1 MEIHNLIHY
10 FFNGRVFLD
19 TLPQL
24 AHGLWITVQI
34 AFLSVSIGFVWGLI
48 LAVIRVTVKRPTN
61 AWPTQLLNLPI
72 ALYVDV
78 LRSIPPLI
86 TLVVIYYALPYLGI
100 YLPRFWSAVL
110 TFVAVMSA
118 FAEEIFRAGIE
129 SIDLGQVEAGR
140 SLGLS
145 YLQMMR
151 YVVLPQGFRVAI
163 PPLTSRMIAI
173 TKDVSLASVIGVADL
188 LKEARAAQAFLANP
202 TPLISAALLFTLVFL
217 PLVRISMYLER
228 RLAQ

>member
-1 MEIHNLIHY
+1 MEIRNLIHY

-24 AHGLWITVQI
+24 GQGLWVTVQI
-34 AFLSVSIGFVWGLI
+34 AFLSISMGFVLGLV
-48 LAVIRVTVKRPTN
+48 LAVIRVAVKRITN
-61 AWPTQLLNLPI
+61 VWPIRLLNLPI
-72 ALYVDV
+72 AFYVDV

-86 TLVVIYYALPYLGI
+86 TLVVVYYALPYLGI
-100 YLPRFWSAVL
+100 YLPRFWAAVL
-110 TFVAVMSA
+110 TFAVVLSA

-129 SIDLGQVEAGR
+129 SIGRGQAEAAR

-145 YLQMMR
+145 YLQMMH
-151 YVVLPQGFRVAI
+151 YVIIPQGFRVAI
-163 PPLTSRMIAI
+163 PPLTSRTIAV

-228 RLAQ
+228 RLAK

>member
-1 MEIHNLIHY
+1 MEIRNLIHY

-24 AHGLWITVQI
+24 GQGLWVTVQI
-34 AFLSVSIGFVWGLI
+34 AFLSISMGFVLGLV
-48 LAVIRVTVKRPTN
+48 LAVIRVAVKRITN
-61 AWPTQLLNLPI
+61 VWPIRLLNLPI
-72 ALYVDV
+72 AFYVDV

-86 TLVVIYYALPYLGI
+86 TLVVVYYALPYLGI
-100 YLPRFWSAVL
+100 YLPRFWAAVL
-110 TFVAVMSA
+110 TFAVVLSA

-129 SIDLGQVEAGR
+129 SIGRGQAEAAR

-145 YLQMMR
+145 YLQAMR
-151 YVVLPQGFRVAI
+151 HVVVPQGFRVAI
-163 PPLTSRMIAI
+163 PPLTSRTIAV

-228 RLAQ
+228 RLAK

>member
-1 MEIHNLIHY
+1 MEIRNLIHY

-24 AHGLWITVQI
+24 GQGLWVTVQI
-34 AFLSVSIGFVWGLI
+34 AFLSISMGFVLGLA
-48 LAVIRVTVKRPTN
+48 LAVIRVAVKRITN
-61 AWPTQLLNLPI
+61 AWPIRLLNLPI
-72 ALYVDV
+72 AFYVDA

-86 TLVVIYYALPYLGI
+86 TLVVVYYALPYLGI
-100 YLPRFWSAVL
+100 YIPRFWAAVL
-110 TFVAVMSA
+110 TFAVVLSA

-129 SIDLGQVEAGR
+129 SIGREQAEAAR

-145 YLQMMR
+145 YLQMMH
-151 YVVLPQGFRVAI
+151 YVNIPQGFRVAI
-163 PPLTSRMIAI
+163 PPLTSRTIAV

-202 TPLISAALLFTLVFL
+202 TPLVSAALLFTLVFL
-217 PLVRISMYLER
+217 PLVRISMYLEK
-228 RLAQ
+228 RLAK

>member
-1 MEIHNLIHY
+1 MEIRNLIHY

-24 AHGLWITVQI
+24 GQGLWVTVQI
-34 AFLSVSIGFVWGLI
+34 AFLSISMGFVLGLA
-48 LAVIRVTVKRPTN
+48 LAVIRVAVKRITN
-61 AWPTQLLNLPI
+61 VWPIRLLNLPI
-72 ALYVDV
+72 AFYVDA
-78 LRSIPPLI
+78 LRSIPPLV
-86 TLVVIYYALPYLGI
+86 TLVVVYYALPYLGI
-100 YLPRFWSAVL
+100 YILRFWAAVL
-110 TFVAVMSA
+110 TFAVVLSA

-129 SIDLGQVEAGR
+129 SIGREQAEAAR

-145 YLQMMR
+145 YLQMMH
-151 YVVLPQGFRVAI
+151 YVIIPQGFRVAI
-163 PPLTSRMIAI
+163 PPLTSRTIAV

-217 PLVRISMYLER
+217 PLVRISMYLEK
-228 RLAQ
+228 RLAK